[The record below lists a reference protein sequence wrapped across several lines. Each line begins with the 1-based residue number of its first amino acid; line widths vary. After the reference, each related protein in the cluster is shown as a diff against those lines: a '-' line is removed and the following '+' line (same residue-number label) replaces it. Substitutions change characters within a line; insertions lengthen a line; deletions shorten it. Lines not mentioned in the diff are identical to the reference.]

1 MWVEYSDLAKLREE
15 SDHDISGGLF
25 RQIRFPF
32 GSKLSKSVFNVGV
45 TSN

>member
-1 MWVEYSDLAKLREE
+1 VILQSYMSGAN
-15 SDHDISGGLF
+15 HDISGGLF

-45 TSN
+45 TRN

>member
-1 MWVEYSDLAKLREE
+1 VEYSDLAKLREE
-15 SDHDISGGLF
+15 LRHDISGGLL
-25 RQIRFPF
+25 RQIIFPF